1 MSGPVTELPPVM
13 TSPSELRALLDRRRA
28 NGATIGLVG
37 TSGGL
42 HGGHLSLVRRSVEA
56 GDLTVLWLFTGKSA
70 AADSSFSPS
79 YARDYDRDQQLAL
92 DAGAAVV
99 FRPPNE
105 SLFPNGAPMVRVQVD
120 PSLAEPWPGSDSIAF
135 VNMVATTLGKAMNI
149 IGPCR
154 LYCGEKDWQNA
165 AVLTR
170 MVQDLSMSN
179 TIVPCPSV
187 REPDGLV
194 MGSRN
199 VKLTPAERAL
209 APRIKQA
216 LDAAVRA
223 IEAGEED
230 PDAIDNLIRTELSG
244 VGKVEY
250 AVVVGAHTLAPVS
263 PLAGDLRILVSVGFS
278 GVSLMDNVPARA
290 PRPGP

>member
-1 MSGPVTELPPVM
+1 MSGQLPRIPPVM
-13 TSPSELRALLDRRRA
+13 TSPAELRALLDQHRA
-28 NGATIGLVG
+28 QGATVGLVG

-42 HGGHLSLVRRSVEA
+42 HGGHLSLVRASVAA

-70 AADSSFSPS
+70 AADASFSPS

-105 SLFPNGAPMVRVQVD
+105 SLFPNGAPLVRMQVD
-120 PSLAEPWPGSDSIAF
+120 PSLAEPWPGSDSVAF
-135 VNMVATTLGKAMNI
+135 VNMVATTLAKAMNI

-170 MVQDLSMSN
+170 MVADLSMSN
-179 TIVPCPSV
+179 TVVPCPSV

-199 VKLTPAERAL
+199 VKLTPAERVQ

-223 IEAGEED
+223 IEAGETD
-230 PDAIDNLIRTELSG
+230 PRAVEAQLRTELSSI
-244 VGKVEY
+244 GKVEY
-250 AVVVGAHTLAPVS
+250 AAVVGANSLAKVT
-263 PLAGDLRILVSVGFS
+263 PLAGDLRILVSVAFS

-290 PRPGP
+290 PRPAT

>member
-1 MSGPVTELPPVM
+1 MSGSTTELPPVM
-13 TSPSELRALLDRRRA
+13 TSPTQLRALLDQRRA
-28 NGATIGLVG
+28 QGATVGLVG

-70 AADSSFSPS
+70 VADAASTPS
-79 YARDYDRDQQLAL
+79 YARDYDRDQQQAL

-105 SLFPNGAPMVRVQVD
+105 SLFPHGAPLVRVQVD
-120 PSLAEPWPGSDSIAF
+120 PSLAEPWPGSDSVAF
-135 VNMVATTLGKAMNI
+135 VNMVATTLAKSMNI

-170 MVQDLSMSN
+170 MVADLSMSA
-179 TIVPCPSV
+179 TVVPCPSV

-199 VKLTPAERAL
+199 VKLTPAERAQ

-223 IEAGEED
+223 IEAGEAD
-230 PDAIDNLIRTELSG
+230 PRVVETLLRTELSAI
-244 VGKVEY
+244 GKVEY
-250 AVVVGAHTLAPVS
+250 AAVVGAHTLAPVA

-290 PRPGP
+290 PRPAP